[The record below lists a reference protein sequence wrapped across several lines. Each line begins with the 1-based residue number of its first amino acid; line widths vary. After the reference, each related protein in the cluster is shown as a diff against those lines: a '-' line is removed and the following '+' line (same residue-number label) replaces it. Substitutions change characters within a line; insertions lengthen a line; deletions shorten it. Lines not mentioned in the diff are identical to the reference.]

1 MQKYVVLVVDD
12 DEDGWETLT
21 PEDRQRTY
29 DADAGFIRLLE
40 ERGGKVVGGAE
51 LDHSRSGRWLGRDG
65 AGQVVVTDGP
75 FAETVEQL
83 SGFYLVEVPDLDT
96 LTDCVREMLP
106 AHHRI
111 ELRARPTDEAE
122 EADA

>member
-21 PEDRQRTY
+21 PEERQHTY
-29 DADAGFIRLLE
+29 DTDGRFIRLLQ

-51 LDHSRSGRWLGRDG
+51 LDHSQRGRWLGRDS
-65 AGQVVVTDGP
+65 AGRTVATDGP

-83 SGFYLVEVPDLDT
+83 AGFYVVE
-96 LTDCVREMLP
+96 
-106 AHHRI
+106 A
-111 ELRARPTDEAE
+111 PTWTR
-122 EADA
+122 